1 MNRFSERY
9 LDWSTTALIFLVV
22 SILMKNSRIELD
34 GSLAWWNLQR

>member
-34 GSLAWWNLQR
+34 DSLAWWNLQR